1 MRSERQ
7 RDVQEREVAWLS
19 RAEGG
24 VRSAYATRVSV
35 RGREQSEGRCVR
47 LRLVVWDAP
56 DGRQALSIVDALF
69 LEASVA
75 VVLAAVGG

>member
-1 MRSERQ
+1 M
-7 RDVQEREVAWLS
+7 
-19 RAEGG
+19 
-24 VRSAYATRVSV
+24 
-35 RGREQSEGRCVR
+35 R
-47 LRLVVWDAP
+47 LRLVIWDAP